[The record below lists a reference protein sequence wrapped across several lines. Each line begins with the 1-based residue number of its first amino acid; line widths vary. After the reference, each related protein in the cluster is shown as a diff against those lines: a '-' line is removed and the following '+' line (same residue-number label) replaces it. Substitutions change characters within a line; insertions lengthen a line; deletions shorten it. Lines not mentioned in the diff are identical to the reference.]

1 MCTFF
6 FYQVRRRLF
15 AELRRRGRLQP
26 CTAAQV
32 SGHDAADDVG
42 GDAARRPF
50 HAARMGAGCVTTAR
64 A

>member
-1 MCTFF
+1 VYIFF

-26 CTAAQV
+26 RTAAQV

-42 GDAARRPF
+42 RDAARCPF
-50 HAARMGAGCVTTAR
+50 HAARMGAGRVTTAP